1 MWCFVC
7 VVLYLYFCV
16 CTVVCVE
23 VSDRVLV
30 EVVIGGSG
38 DVFGMCVVLCVCWGA
53 IL

>member
-23 VSDRVLV
+23 GSGRVLV
-30 EVVIGGSG
+30 EVVM
-38 DVFGMCVVLCVCWGA
+38 VAAVMFLVCV
-53 IL
+53 